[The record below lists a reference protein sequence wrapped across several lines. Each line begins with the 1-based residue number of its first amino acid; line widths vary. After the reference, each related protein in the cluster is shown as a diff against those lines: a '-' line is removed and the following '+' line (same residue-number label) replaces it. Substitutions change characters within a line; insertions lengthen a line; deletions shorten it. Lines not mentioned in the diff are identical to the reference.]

1 MNNDIRNTIYSFTHN
16 GDIVGEIVGFEEQ
29 TLKNS
34 SDTVIQHPV
43 TDENGVITLVDSTA
57 MVALI
62 RLQSGSTIRRLKE
75 PWMFIGAKYH
85 ERKTPQGVLNIPF

>member
-1 MNNDIRNTIYSFTHN
+1 MNSNIRNTIYSFTHN

-34 SDTVIQHPV
+34 SDTVIQHKV
-43 TDENGVITLVDSTA
+43 TDENGVIKLVDSTA

-75 PWMFIGAKYH
+75 PWMFTGAKYH